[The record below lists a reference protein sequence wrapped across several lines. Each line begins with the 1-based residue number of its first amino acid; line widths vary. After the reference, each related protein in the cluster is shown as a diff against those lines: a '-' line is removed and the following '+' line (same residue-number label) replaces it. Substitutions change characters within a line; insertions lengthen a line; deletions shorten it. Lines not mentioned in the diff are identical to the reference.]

1 MYIWCVGEVV
11 KVADGKTKRSAQCKT
26 SLPWGAVRIRWP
38 HDATTRGEGETFLW
52 SVLKPADF
60 AKERHLGWRYAAS
73 ALEKIR
79 QATGERQRCEG

>member
-11 KVADGKTKRSAQCKT
+11 EIADGKTKRSKQCKT

-38 HDATTRGEGETFLW
+38 QDADYAEGETFVW

-73 ALEKIR
+73 ALEKLC
-79 QATGERQRCEG
+79 QATGKRQRCEG